1 MIDCPNCG
9 ASNKEESK
17 FCGNCGQPLVAASEM
32 VCPMCGTE
40 NPPESTTCSQCGAR
54 LVPLGGPPSEEQPE
68 LVEEEVAA
76 VEGVEEEEVVEP
88 EEVEGVL
95 EPGAVE
101 DIPEPEDVEGILEP
115 GAVEDIPEPEEV
127 EEILEP
133 EAVEEVAEAE
143 EAEEAP
149 AVSEGELGEPIP
161 PWLEK
166 LKELPAEETP
176 EEPKARV
183 RLARAEL
190 PEWLEIPPD
199 FEDMLSEVAPT
210 VEGEELERAEIPS
223 WLEAMRPGEAEEDAI
238 AAEEPEG
245 APAESTG
252 LLRGLKGTLAI
263 EPALTIARR
272 AKPLPPF
279 SFSAFDVDRAQT
291 FARVVK
297 EPGRA
302 KAKIVGPRR
311 VEALAA
317 TTLRWIIYLIISIA
331 VAVPILLGSN
341 WAAANMGA
349 TAPTV
354 AMYDAIEGLDEG
366 AVVLISHDYT
376 PGVAAEMIP
385 QAEAVLN
392 HLMER
397 QGRLINI
404 SLTAEGSRLAQQVF
418 EEVAEAHGY
427 VYGED
432 YLNLGYMVGAE
443 VGPRSIV
450 EGFPRPTWTDF
461 VEQRPFSEFPI
472 ADYVGSIEDIELI
485 VEFAGGPEF
494 LRLWLEQVQGP
505 YQLPMVAGVSATAD
519 PFARPYY
526 HNGSRKQLQGLITGL
541 VGAAEYEWQR
551 GQPASALASM
561 DSQSLVHITI
571 ALLILFG
578 NVAYFIGKL
587 RKG

>member
-9 ASNKEESK
+9 APNKEESK
-17 FCGNCGQPLVAASEM
+17 FCGNCGQLLVAASEM
-32 VCPMCGTE
+32 MCPMCGTG
-40 NPPESTTCSQCGAR
+40 NPPESATCRQCGAR
-54 LVPLGGPPSEEQPE
+54 LVPLTFPPSEEEPE
-68 LVEEEVAA
+68 LVEEETIA
-76 VEGVEEEEVVEP
+76 VEGLEGEKVLEP
-88 EEVEGVL
+88 EE
-95 EPGAVE
+95 
-101 DIPEPEDVEGILEP
+101 
-115 GAVEDIPEPEEV
+115 
-127 EEILEP
+127 
-133 EAVEEVAEAE
+133 VEEVAEAE
-143 EAEEAP
+143 KVEEVLEPEGMEGILESEEVEEVAEIEETEEAA
-149 AVSEGELGEPIP
+149 AVSEGELGELIP

-166 LKELPAEETP
+166 LRELPSEEMP

-183 RLARAEL
+183 RLAPAEL
-190 PEWLEIPPD
+190 PDWLEIPPD
-199 FEDMLSEVAPT
+199 FEEMVSEVAPA

-223 WLEAMRPGEAEEDAI
+223 WLQSMRPSEVEEETI
-238 AAEEPEG
+238 TPEEPG
-245 APAESTG
+245 RPAEATG
-252 LLRGLKGTLAI
+252 LLRGLAGTLSI
-263 EPALTIARR
+263 EPPLTIPRR

-279 SFSAFDVDRAQT
+279 SFSPFDAERAQT
-291 FARVVK
+291 FGRVVK
-297 EPGRA
+297 EPARA
-302 KAKIVGPRR
+302 KAEIVEPWR

-317 TTLRWIIYLIISIA
+317 TTLRWIIYLIIVIA
-331 VAVPILLGSN
+331 VAVPILVGSN

-354 AMYDAIEGLDEG
+354 AMYNAIEGLNEG
-366 AVVLISHDYT
+366 SVVMVSHDYA

-397 QGRLINI
+397 QVRLINI
-404 SLTAEGSRLAQQVF
+404 SLTPEGSRLSQQVM

-427 VYGED
+427 VYGEN

-443 VGPRSIV
+443 VGPRSMV
-450 EGFPRPTWTDF
+450 EGFPHPTWTDF
-461 VEQRPFSEFPI
+461 VEQKPFSEFPI
-472 ADYVGSIEDIELI
+472 AGYVGGIEDIELI

-505 YQLPMVAGVSATAD
+505 YQIPMVAGVSATAD

-526 HNGSRKQLQGLITGL
+526 NNQARKQLQGLISGL

-551 GQPASALASM
+551 GQPGSALASM

-578 NVAYFIGKL
+578 NVAYFVGRL